1 MVRRKIS
8 INTNNETK
16 LVLKKKSQ
24 INNDIL
30 ATKKE
35 EFETKINQMIRSQ
48 KNTRKMK
55 LNKLNEIPNK
65 NIDNF

>member
-1 MVRRKIS
+1 MVRGKIS
-8 INTNNETK
+8 INTNNERGK

-30 ATKKE
+30 ATKKK

-48 KNTRKMK
+48 KKTPEK
-55 LNKLNEIPNK
+55 
-65 NIDNF
+65 